1 MIRLSSLGWRPKV
14 RWVLRFGRSIVSF
27 YRLQSFCVTLSS
39 GMEME
44 VKVNLLPFFLANKTS
59 WLKWRLEWLKTRS
72 GSGRATIWARSSS
85 SLRFLLSLVENRRRE
100 RFPLMC
106 ELLLHHIRVREIS
119 IRYSA
124 ALRRK
129 IMLSCLK
136 PHQLNVYNDR
146 NAFRDIH
153 WFPNYF

>member
-1 MIRLSSLGWRPKV
+1 MEERQ
-14 RWVLRFGRSIVSF
+14 FGRD
-27 YRLQSFCVTLSS
+27 
-39 GMEME
+39 
-44 VKVNLLPFFLANKTS
+44 LLL
-59 WLKWRLEWLKTRS
+59 LR
-72 GSGRATIWARSSS
+72 
-85 SLRFLLSLVENRRRE
+85 RFLLSLVENRRRE

-136 PHQLNVYNDR
+136 PHQLNVSNYR
-146 NAFRDIH
+146 NVFRESTG
-153 WFPNYF
+153 FPMGLIGRYKSCGAGSLLQYSTRQIGED